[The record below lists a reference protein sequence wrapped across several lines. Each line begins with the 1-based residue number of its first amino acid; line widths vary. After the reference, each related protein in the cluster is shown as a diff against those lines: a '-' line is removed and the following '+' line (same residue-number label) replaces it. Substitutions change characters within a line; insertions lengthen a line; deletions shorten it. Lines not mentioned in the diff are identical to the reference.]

1 MSERRRLSAVARV
14 ALAVVLVLAAGVA
27 AVSAVA
33 YTRVVNRVESDLDSA
48 LVREIEAY
56 TATVASRGATEDR
69 TLEDASRAYLEARG
83 EQQTGL
89 APILLVRFSGGRL
102 LSNSSIELELA
113 GGNSLLLDSET
124 AGPGFAYLEFE
135 NVRYRVAT
143 APILDE
149 SGATVAVFQ
158 AAGSTTELG
167 VIGQQLLVS
176 LALAGV
182 AVVVVG
188 AVLSVWVARKTL
200 SPLRDMAATASRVTQ
215 SSLGERVNHTGP
227 DDEITALANSL
238 DAMLDRIEDAF
249 AEQRRFV
256 SDASHEL
263 RTPVAVVRGNLDIA
277 LSPRVTP
284 EVREES
290 LHIVDDEVNRMQRL
304 LEDMLS
310 LARGGSSARRPLQ
323 PLEMGL
329 ILHEAASRA
338 HSLGTRQW
346 SISCAEKPWTMGDP
360 DLLERA
366 IGNLLRNAVEH
377 TTEGQRIDL
386 ACALDA
392 GEVSIRVRD
401 RGPGILEKDLPRLF
415 DRFYRSS
422 DRRGSGAEGSGLGLA
437 IVRQIVWMHGG
448 TVEAGNAEGGGA
460 VFTIHLPA
468 IEPPDDGM

>member
-1 MSERRRLSAVARV
+1 MSGRRRLSAVARV

-27 AVSAVA
+27 VVSAVA
-33 YTRVVNRVESDLDSA
+33 YTRVVNRVENDLDSA

-69 TLEDASRAYLEARG
+69 TLEDASRTYLEARG

-89 APILLVRFSGGRL
+89 APILLVRFAGGRL
-102 LSNSSIELELA
+102 LSNSSIELESA
-113 GGNSLLLDSET
+113 EGNETLLDSET
-124 AGPGFAYLEFE
+124 TAPGFAHLEFE
-135 NVRYRVAT
+135 NVQYRVAT
-143 APILDE
+143 SPVLDE
-149 SGATVAVFQ
+149 DGATVAVFQ
-158 AAGSTTELG
+158 AAGATTELG
-167 VIGQQLLVS
+167 VIGQQLLIS

-182 AVVVVG
+182 AVVATG
-188 AVLSVWVARKTL
+188 ALLSVWVARKTL

-215 SSLGERVNHTGP
+215 SSLGERVNHAGP
-227 DDEITALANSL
+227 DDEITVLADSL
-238 DAMLDRIEDAF
+238 DAMLDRLEDAF

-263 RTPVAVVRGNLDIA
+263 RTPVAVIRGNLDIA
-277 LSPRVTP
+277 LSPQFAS
-284 EVREES
+284 EMREES
-290 LHIVDDEVNRMQRL
+290 LRVADDEVNRMQRL

-310 LARGGSSARRPLQ
+310 LARGESSARRPLQ

-329 ILHEAASRA
+329 VLHEAASRA
-338 HSLGTRQW
+338 RSLGVRQW
-346 SISCAEKPWTMGDP
+346 SISCAENPWAMGDP

-377 TTEGQRIDL
+377 TADGQQIDL
-386 ACALDA
+386 TCELDA

-401 RGPGILEKDLPRLF
+401 RGTGIPEKDLPRIF

-468 IEPPDDGM
+468 IEPPDDGL